1 MSNVRGRGSVLV
13 LTAVLMLVL
22 VGVLG
27 LSIDTAYLY
36 RSEESLQAT
45 ADAAALAGAQDV
57 LTSVSLA
64 RSQAAAIA
72 AANTVNGAAVQ
83 LASNPSNSAS
93 GDIVLGV
100 FNTANGTF
108 TPTLTSP
115 NAVEVCARFTA
126 SSVNGPV
133 NLIFGPAFG
142 VNTANIQRTA
152 IAINGV
158 SAASAAGVIVL
169 NPTASPSMS
178 LVGNAG
184 LSVISGNV
192 QVNSSGA
199 AALTMT
205 GNATMSA
212 ADINVVG
219 GKSFNG
225 HGAVTGTVKTG
236 APVIN
241 DPLAG
246 LPAPTEGAE
255 PGDRLGGG
263 QYAEDPQ
270 PWILFRRHHRVGKSL
285 RDAQSGHLHSGR
297 GRHQRDGQWLP
308 HGQRRHAVRH
318 GDRAGEPGRQRH
330 HRDHGAN
337 PAVNNFA
344 GATTYQGIAI
354 FQDHADTQASLVAG
368 NGSMSINGAIYAP
381 SSVLTVAGN
390 GGMIGS
396 QMVVNELQ
404 VNGNGSATV
413 NHASTNLPPE
423 PGLPYL
429 VQ

>member
-1 MSNVRGRGSVLV
+1 M
-13 LTAVLMLVL
+13 
-22 VGVLG
+22 
-27 LSIDTAYLY
+27 
-36 RSEESLQAT
+36 
-45 ADAAALAGAQDV
+45 
-57 LTSVSLA
+57 
-64 RSQAAAIA
+64 
-72 AANTVNGAAVQ
+72 
-83 LASNPSNSAS
+83 
-93 GDIVLGV
+93 
-100 FNTANGTF
+100 
-108 TPTLTSP
+108 
-115 NAVEVCARFTA
+115 
-126 SSVNGPV
+126 NGPV

-246 LPAPTEGAE
+246 LPAPTEGANLGTVSVAGSTQKTLN
-255 PGDRLGGG
+255 PGYYSGGITVSGKASVTLNPGIYILGGAGISVTGNGSLTASGVMLYVTGTG
-263 QYAEDPQ
+263 QVN
-270 PWILFRRHHRVGKSL
+270 L
-285 RDAQSGHLHSGR
+285 
-297 GRHQRDGQWLP
+297 
-308 HGQRRHAVRH
+308 
-318 GDRAGEPGRQRH
+318 AGNGTIAITAP
-330 HRDHGAN
+330 N